1 MSVKIEGFAPLFQK
15 WNYNYLVKCKIKV
28 MKKKLKYF
36 SSNR

>member
-1 MSVKIEGFAPLFQK
+1 MIVGFAPLFQK
-15 WNYNYLVKCKIKV
+15 WNYIFLVKCKIKV